1 MADGIKKISENV
13 IRLGRALTL
22 TNSNVADYSGIPS
35 GSLRAVADTRGLQY
49 KISNNNWSK
58 FMGEGILEFGS
69 VTTNLLANQC
79 VTNPKIADRAVNTR
93 TLADNAVTTIKILDL
108 NVTTQKLAQSCVT
121 TPKIADLN
129 IIAPKIADNAVIERC
144 IMNSAVTISKIANR
158 AVIESKI
165 AQGAVT
171 NYQLAHNAVQTV
183 NILDR
188 NVTFNKI
195 ADGAVYGSKIPNEG
209 IDHMHI
215 RANAITTIKVAD
227 GAVTGG
233 AATTGTGKIAPQT
246 ITSYNIKDKS
256 IGNIDLADYSVNAI
270 KIADWSIENRHI
282 VNEAIH
288 NDKLAPN
295 IQNVINNAVVHD
307 SNGHARVNRSMSV
320 GANPAGGYAFAVDGD
335 MIANRVYNSV
345 YMDIAEGYVP
355 GEELKPGLIVAVRE
369 DGKVYKANATDECIV
384 GVVSDQYAACYGA
397 TPEELKAGTKVAVGL
412 VGKVPV
418 KVRGPIHSGNY
429 VCADMDGIGYMSMAN
444 KFGRI
449 GKALESN
456 HNSTEDE
463 VKEILCLIFPN

>member
-13 IRLGRALTL
+13 IRPGRALTL
-22 TNSNVADYSGIPS
+22 TNNSVADYSGIPS
-35 GSLRAVADTRGLQY
+35 GSLRTVANTRGLQY

-69 VTTNLLANQC
+69 VTTNLLANKS
-79 VTNPKIADRAVNTR
+79 VTNPKIADQAVDTR
-93 TLADNAVTTIKILDL
+93 TLADSSVVTIKIADL
-108 NVTTQKLAQSCVT
+108 NVTTQKLDQACVT

-144 IMNSAVTISKIANR
+144 IINSAITTPKIANR
-158 AVIESKI
+158 AVIETKI

-171 NYQLAHNAVQTV
+171 NYQLAHNSVQTI
-183 NILDR
+183 NILNK
-188 NVTFNKI
+188 NVTFDKI

-215 RANAITTIKVAD
+215 RANAVTTVKVAD
-227 GAVTGG
+227 GAITGG

-246 ITSYNIKDKS
+246 ITSYNIQDKS
-256 IGNIDLADYSVNAI
+256 IETINLADYSITGV
-270 KIADWSIENRHI
+270 KVADSSIENRHI
-282 VNEAIH
+282 VNETI
-288 NDKLAPN
+288 DKSKLISP
-295 IQNVINNAVVHD
+295 IQTVIDNAVVHD
-307 SNGHARVNRSMSV
+307 ANGHARVIRSMSV

-355 GEELKPGLIVAVRE
+355 GEELETGLIVAIRE
-369 DGKVYKANATDECIV
+369 DGKVYKANSTDECVV
-384 GVVSDQYAACYGA
+384 GVISDQYAACYGA
-397 TPEELKAGTKVAVGL
+397 TPEELEAGTKVAVGL

-418 KVRGPIHSGNY
+418 KVKGPVRIGSY
-429 VCADMDGIGYMSMAN
+429 ICADMDGTGHMSMTN
-444 KFGRI
+444 FCRV

-456 HNSTEDE
+456 HDSKEDE